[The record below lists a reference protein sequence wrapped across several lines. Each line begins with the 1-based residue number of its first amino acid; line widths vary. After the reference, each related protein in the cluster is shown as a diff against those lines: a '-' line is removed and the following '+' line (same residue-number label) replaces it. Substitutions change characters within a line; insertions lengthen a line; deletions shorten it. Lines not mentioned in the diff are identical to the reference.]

1 MEIEYTG
8 RQVTVTPALRTLA
21 EDGVARIAKLFPRI
35 TSVHVI
41 LSAEKY
47 RHTAEVTLKTRLHA
61 IVGIS
66 ESPSM
71 ETALREALDRAETQA
86 VKCKKKLEATKRQP
100 KEEKLTSE
108 VQLQRPRRRAGQ
120 PESEAGGA
128 AVEGNPSAAAA
139 ANGHRTN
146 GHKPNGRQRAAPVI
160 PVTVHSFPSK
170 TPISEP
176 HIVRSTDS
184 VALRPM
190 TLEEAV
196 KEAEFRDREVFLF
209 RDNSGHVKVLHR
221 KRDGKMEL
229 IEEP

>member
-1 MEIEYTG
+1 MQVEYTG
-8 RQVTVTPALRTLA
+8 RQVTVTRTLRTLA
-21 EDGVARIAKLFPRI
+21 EESVERIAKLFPRI
-35 TSVHVI
+35 TSVHVV

-47 RHTAEVTLKTRLHA
+47 RHSAEITIKTRQHD

-66 ESPSM
+66 ESPNLES
-71 ETALREALDRAETQA
+71 ALREALEKAETQA
-86 VKCKKKLEATKRQP
+86 IKCKKKLEAKKRKP
-100 KEEKLTSE
+100 KEEKITAE
-108 VQLQRPRRRAGQ
+108 AQLLRPRRRAVK
-120 PESEAGGA
+120 E
-128 AVEGNPSAAAA
+128 AVEQAVAAGNGAES
-139 ANGHRTN
+139 NGSTASTN
-146 GHKPNGRQRAAPVI
+146 GHKANGKSRPSTVI

-170 TPISEP
+170 TPIPEP

-196 KEAEFRDREVFLF
+196 KEAEFRDREVFVF
-209 RDNSGHVKVLHR
+209 RDNRGNVKVLHR